1 MVMVK
6 APFNYIG
13 NKYRIINDLEQYFPQ
28 DINNFVDLF
37 CGGGDVTINTEA
49 NHKTA
54 NDINFF
60 VIGILNWIKSHSIE
74 DTLTHINERIKEYH
88 LSKTNKEGFL
98 VFRKQYN
105 STPIPERHPVDL
117 YVLMCYGFN
126 YQFRFNS
133 KLEFNNP
140 FGQER
145 SCFSD
150 TMKTNLISL
159 HQRIQNT
166 DFTSLDF
173 REVDLSSLEKG
184 DFLYADPPYI
194 LSCGSYNDGK
204 RGFKGWSL
212 GDDMDLMHI
221 LDKLNM
227 RGIRFAM
234 SNVMEHKGNKNTKL
248 QQWTDR
254 NGYFVHSIKFN
265 YNNSNY
271 HSRNKENKTQE
282 VLITNY

>member
-1 MVMVK
+1 MAVK

-13 NKYRIINDLEQYFPQ
+13 NKYRIINDIECYFPRN
-28 DINNFVDLF
+28 INHFVDLF
-37 CGGGDVTINTEA
+37 CGGCDVTINTQA

-60 VIGILNWIKSHSIE
+60 VIGILDWIKKHSIE
-74 DTLTHINERIKEYH
+74 ETLNHIKERINKYH

-98 VFRKQYN
+98 IFREQYN
-105 STPIPERHPVDL
+105 SKPIKERHPVDL
-117 YVLMCYGFN
+117 YVLTCYGFN

-140 FGQER
+140 FGKDR

-150 TMKTNLISL
+150 TMEANLVSL
-159 HQRIQNT
+159 HQLIQNT
-166 DFTSLDF
+166 DFTSKDF
-173 REVDLSSLEKG
+173 RNVNLDLLSQN
-184 DFLYADPPYI
+184 DFLYADPPYLI
-194 LSCGSYNDGK
+194 SCGSYNDGK
-204 RGFKGWSL
+204 RGFKGWSIN
-212 GDDMDLMHI
+212 DDIDLMNT
-221 LDKLNM
+221 LDKLNL

-234 SNVMEHKGNKNTKL
+234 SNVIEHKGVKNITL
-248 QQWTDR
+248 QQWASK
-254 NGYFVHSIKFN
+254 NGYSVHKINTN